1 MRIALATC
9 ETLPDLFT
17 DDQMLAEALRRRG
30 AEAFPLVWSSE
41 AAATET
47 PDLCVI
53 RNTWDYYLHP
63 EAFLAWA
70 EAMASR
76 SVLLNPIA
84 LLRWN
89 HHKGYLLELAAKR
102 LPVVPTIL
110 AKHGRDM
117 NVAALSA
124 AAAWGDVVVKPA
136 ISAGAYRTGRY
147 RGEDPAA
154 QIHLQGLLQEGDA
167 LLQPYLSSVE
177 TYGERS
183 FLFIG
188 GELTHAVKRTQ
199 ALTEGVGI
207 ERTMERVIPTEEERR
222 IACEVMAALPVAPT
236 YGRVDL
242 APDAQGRPLV
252 MEVEV
257 MEPRLFLQ
265 ECPEALEKF
274 ADLLASLAAGAQG
287 RSVRD

>member
-1 MRIALATC
+1 VRIALATC
-9 ETLPDLFT
+9 ETLPELFT
-17 DDQMLAEALRRRG
+17 DDQMLMEALRRRG

-41 AAATET
+41 EAREIA

-53 RNTWDYYLHP
+53 RNTWDYYLRST
-63 EAFLAWA
+63 EFLSWA
-70 EAMASR
+70 EEIAER
-76 SVLLNPIA
+76 TELLNPFP

-89 HHKGYLLELAAKR
+89 HHKGYLLELAAKK

-110 AKHGRDM
+110 VKQGRNMDL
-117 NVAALSA
+117 AALTT
-124 AAAWGDVVVKPA
+124 AAAWPEVVVKPA

-154 QIHLQGLLQEGDA
+154 QAHLLDLSKDADA
-167 LLQPYLSSVE
+167 LVQPYLPSVE

-183 FLFIG
+183 FLFIE
-188 GELTHAVKRTQ
+188 GELTHAVRRTQ

-207 ERTMERVIPTEEERR
+207 ERTMDRVTPTDEERR
-222 IACEVMAALPVAPT
+222 IAHAVMAALPVAPL

-242 APDAQGRPLV
+242 APDAEGRPLL

-265 ECPEALEKF
+265 ECPEALEKL
-274 ADLLASLAAGAQG
+274 ADAILSRAS
-287 RSVRD
+287 

>member
-1 MRIALATC
+1 VRIALATC
-9 ETLPDLFT
+9 ETLPELFT
-17 DDQMLAEALRRRG
+17 DDQMLMEALRHRG

-41 AAATET
+41 EARESA

-53 RNTWDYYLHP
+53 RNTWDYYLRP
-63 EAFLAWA
+63 ERFITWA
-70 EAMASR
+70 EGMASR
-76 SVLLNPIA
+76 SELQNPFP

-89 HHKGYLLELAAKR
+89 HHKGYLLELAAKQ

-110 AKHGRDM
+110 ARKGRGMD
-117 NVAALSA
+117 VAALASA
-124 AAAWGDVVVKPA
+124 AAWPEVVVKPA

-147 RGEDPAA
+147 RSEDPGA
-154 QIHLQGLLQEGDA
+154 QAHLQELVLEADA
-167 LLQPYLSSVE
+167 LIQPYLPSVE
-177 TYGERS
+177 AYGERS
-183 FLFIG
+183 FLFID

-207 ERTMERVIPTEEERR
+207 ERTMDRVTPTEEERR
-222 IACEVMAALPVAPT
+222 IAHAVMAALPMAPL

-242 APDAQGRPLV
+242 APDAEGRPLL

-265 ECPEALEKF
+265 ECPEALEKL
-274 ADLLASLAAGAQG
+274 ADAILRK
-287 RSVRD
+287 RS